1 VVLKDLVTFGPCYE
15 VFIADGKPAAN
26 IAAGHFSL
34 GHLVLVLDKLIAGH
48 EGLNCTSGTGSL
60 AGKPLM

>member
-1 VVLKDLVTFGPCYE
+1 MVLKDLITFRPCYE
-15 VFIADGKPAAN
+15 IFITDGEPAAD

-34 GHLVLVLDKLIAGH
+34 GHLVLVFDKLITGR